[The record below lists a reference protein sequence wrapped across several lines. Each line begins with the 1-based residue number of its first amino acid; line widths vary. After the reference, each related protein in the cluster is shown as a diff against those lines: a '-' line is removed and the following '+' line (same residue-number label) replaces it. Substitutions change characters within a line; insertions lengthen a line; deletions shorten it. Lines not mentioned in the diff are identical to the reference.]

1 MAGKDELSDAILG
14 GSSDYISDIRTM
26 LRDTHYAEGEQKVLI

>member
-14 GSSDYISDIRTM
+14 GSSDYISDLRTK
-26 LRDTHYAEGEQKVLI
+26 LRDTHYAEGDEKVL